1 MGCWRAKRVRVAVGW
16 ASLRGEL
23 GLYVLRDPF
32 DEAPRAQARESFRV
46 LVCVVLMVVVMM

>member
-1 MGCWRAKRVRVAVGW
+1 VRVAVGW